1 MRNSPPVVLA
11 LLNWWRTCSNG
22 SAAQVCL
29 IPYGSS
35 VVQTPSILHTPHE
48 SATQDEGYITKR
60 VYIATFMKVYR
71 GVANDFVEEE
81 ARTRRLTLE

>member
-1 MRNSPPVVLA
+1 MPH
-11 LLNWWRTCSNG
+11 
-22 SAAQVCL
+22 
-29 IPYGSS
+29 SS
-35 VVQTPSILHTPHE
+35 VGNASPHE
-48 SATQDEGYITKR
+48 LVTQDEGYITKR